1 MPRLCAG
8 CRALPI
14 GVTVFFVCLLA
25 NPAKRLPAVILVLT
39 AGFGDGHNSAAAAA
53 AEAFRRLCPGEE
65 VRVCD
70 LVSEVLP
77 RLAGVLK
84 GLYQQA
90 ITHAPA
96 AWRLVY
102 RLLEHS
108 ELDPDRSPWL
118 VPLVHGLQ
126 DRLAA
131 ESPRLLVS
139 TYPLHAAL
147 LEVLRRQGR
156 PLPPLVTVITD
167 SISVHRIWTREPSD
181 LFCVADEETRA
192 VVAAQ
197 GVPEARIRVT
207 GFPVS
212 LRFAEPAAGATP
224 GPRRLLY
231 LPSTPARHVAA
242 TLRAL
247 TPLMREGLHVTLPV
261 GKHRARLYHVLR
273 RFTDAWPAAPLEV
286 LGWTDRMP
294 ELLRSHDVVVCK
306 AGGAIL
312 HEVLAARIPAVID
325 YVVPGQ
331 EEGNAEML
339 LSRDSALR
347 SHTPAETAD
356 AVRQILADHHRLGTS
371 MREGMTAISVPDA
384 ALRTARAALEF
395 VRN

>member
-1 MPRLCAG
+1 MR
-8 CRALPI
+8 I
-14 GVTVFFVCLLA
+14 
-25 NPAKRLPAVILVLT
+25 
-39 AGFGDGHNSAAAAA
+39 
-53 AEAFRRLCPGEE
+53 
-65 VRVCD
+65 CD

-77 RLAGVLK
+77 RLSGVLK
-84 GLYQQA
+84 ALYQQV

-108 ELDPDRSPWL
+108 ELDPERSPWL
-118 VPLVHGLQ
+118 VPLVRGLQ

-131 ESPRLLVS
+131 GRPRLIVS
-139 TYPLHAAL
+139 TYPLHADL
-147 LEVLRRQGR
+147 LEMLRRQGQA
-156 PLPPLVTVITD
+156 LPPLVTVITD
-167 SISVHRIWTREPSD
+167 SISIHRVWTRKPSD

-192 VVAAQ
+192 VVARH
-197 GVPEARIRVT
+197 GVPEAKIRVT

-212 LRFAEPAAGATP
+212 LRFAEPPPPAPPP
-224 GPRRLLY
+224 GPGRILY

-247 TPLMREGLHVTLPV
+247 TPLLRDGVRLTLPV

-273 RFTDAWPAAPLEV
+273 AFTDAWPDAPLEV

-294 ELLRSHDVVVCK
+294 ELLRSHDVVICK

-339 LSRDSALR
+339 LSRDGALR
-347 SHTPAETAD
+347 SHRPAETAA
-356 AVRQILADHHRLGTS
+356 AVRQILADGGRLAAA
-371 MREGMTAISVPDA
+371 MRERLLPISVPDA
-384 ALRTARAALEF
+384 ALRTARAALD
-395 VRN
+395 VAGD

>member
-1 MPRLCAG
+1 M
-8 CRALPI
+8 
-14 GVTVFFVCLLA
+14 
-25 NPAKRLPAVILVLT
+25 ILVLT
-39 AGFGDGHNSAAAAA
+39 AGFGDGHNSAATAT
-53 AEAFRRLCPGEE
+53 AEALRRLCPGEE

-126 DRLAA
+126 DRLTTG
-131 ESPRLLVS
+131 SPRLVIS

-197 GVPEARIRVT
+197 GVPEESIRVT

-212 LRFAEPAAGATP
+212 LRFAEPVAGTAP
-224 GPRRLLY
+224 GPDRLLY
-231 LPSTPARHVAA
+231 LPSTPARHVAG
-242 TLRAL
+242 TLCAL

-261 GKHRARLYHVLR
+261 GKHRARLHHVLR
-273 RFTDAWPAAPLEV
+273 RFSDAWPEAPLEV

-347 SHTPAETAD
+347 SHTPAETAA
-356 AVRQILADHHRLGTS
+356 AVRRILADHHRLGTS
-371 MREGMTAISVPDA
+371 MREGMAAISVPDA
-384 ALRTARAALEF
+384 ALRTARAALELA
-395 VRN
+395 RG